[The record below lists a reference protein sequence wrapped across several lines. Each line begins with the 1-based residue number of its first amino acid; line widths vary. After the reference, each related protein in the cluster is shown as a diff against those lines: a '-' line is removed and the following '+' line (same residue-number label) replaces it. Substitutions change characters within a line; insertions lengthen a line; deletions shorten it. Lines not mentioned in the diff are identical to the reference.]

1 MQDRLI
7 KILTVKIE
15 AINKNIDNLNYL
27 NGELLKNNNDLDYIN
42 DKISI
47 FKTKDILNF
56 DKIEK
61 EDFEKILLM
70 VDPSIKEIFSDKTC
84 NYQGIMYII
93 KGIREGIS
101 LELTANQEEAILKFI
116 ESLNV
121 KSEEL
126 NETIQNLEESKERLP
141 EVNLNVLEESLEN
154 YQRIVNKLRE
164 NEYLVEIEEVVDALE
179 FSNLPMEEKI
189 DIFSYILKYNRDIYE
204 AMPKEEKDTTNQEDE
219 FNEVK
224 ITDLNHEDTDF
235 FEEKDFE
242 LPKFSMNKLNSSEDE
257 EKVKI
262 NLNNTI
268 DLEDI
273 IQKIDDKIKE
283 LDANTSNNSINND
296 ELDAKEEKS
305 EPVKDVEV
313 KEDNNPLEGI
323 NFEDFKLPES
333 VDTTIASPTFKIDPN
348 IEMPKENN
356 TTKLNRDVFVPQ
368 DLTID
373 VPEKLESIQQD
384 GELPI
389 EEPIVELPIKE
400 PKIEVTTPDNL
411 PEETLKETEEIVVD
425 NVETKQNISET
436 NQTILENYQ
445 VLDLFKEYPDIIDD
459 TLKLN
464 SSNLERILEIIKN
477 DLSLK
482 EEEFK
487 KVLNI
492 ILETL
497 PGIFM
502 NDIMAT
508 TFINDIEFFKENKIN
523 IINLF
528 DNYRELLIIDNNI
541 LKENY
546 KIVTSYQ
553 LELNN
558 DNVKYL
564 LANKKVLDNLDYYIE
579 AMGHEKAFLGREQ
592 SFDGVEY
599 IKKYPYKLNMIT
611 RDALMKLRYSS
622 ENNLRIYGSKPGIL
636 AGEIANPKVDILTLP
651 NEYIDLYFDNE
662 YEFID
667 RSDMEK
673 LLIDIYNN
681 HNIDLNMDE
690 YLEKLDKLYKISDL
704 RYKINNIYLSRIKT
718 IRIYNYLKTRSI
730 PIKEALIIALTYH
743 SVIKRDEYKE
753 IEKQITKLV
762 EGGN

>member
-47 FKTKDILNF
+47 FKTKDILSF

-154 YQRIVNKLRE
+154 YQRIVTKLRE

-204 AMPKEEKDTTNQEDE
+204 SMPKEEKDTTNQEDE
-219 FNEVK
+219 FDEVK

-235 FEEKDFE
+235 FEEKDFK
-242 LPKFSMNKLNSSEDE
+242 LPKLSMNKLNSSEDE

-283 LDANTSNNSINND
+283 LDA
-296 ELDAKEEKS
+296 KEEKK
-305 EPVKDVEV
+305 EPIKDVEA

-348 IEMPKENN
+348 IEIPKENN

-373 VPEKLESIQQD
+373 VPEELEEEKQE
-384 GELPI
+384 ELKV
-389 EEPIVELPIKE
+389 EEPIVELPIEE

-411 PEETLKETEEIVVD
+411 PEETLKETEEIVAD
-425 NVETKQNISET
+425 NVETKQNILET

-492 ILETL
+492 TLETL

-502 NDIMAT
+502 NDVMAT
-508 TFINDIEFFKENKIN
+508 TFINDIEFFKEYKIN

-651 NEYIDLYFDNE
+651 NEYINLYFDNE

-681 HNIDLNMDE
+681 HNIDLNTDE

-730 PIKEALIIALTYH
+730 PVKEALIIALTYH

>member
-179 FSNLPMEEKI
+179 FSNLPIEEKI

-204 AMPKEEKDTTNQEDE
+204 SMPKEEKDTTNQEDE
-219 FNEVK
+219 FDEVK

-296 ELDAKEEKS
+296 ELDAKEEKT
-305 EPVKDVEV
+305 EPIKDVEA

-333 VDTTIASPTFKIDPN
+333 TDISMASPTFKVETN
-348 IEMPKENN
+348 MEMPKENN

-373 VPEKLESIQQD
+373 VPEELESIQQD

-389 EEPIVELPIKE
+389 EE

-411 PEETLKETEEIVVD
+411 PEETLKETEEIVAD

-436 NQTILENYQ
+436 NQNILENYQ
-445 VLDLFKEYPDIIDD
+445 VLDLFKEYPNIIDD

-492 ILETL
+492 TLETL

-502 NDIMAT
+502 NDVMAT
-508 TFINDIEFFKENKIN
+508 TFINDIEFFKEYKIN

-651 NEYIDLYFDNE
+651 NEYINLYFDNE

-681 HNIDLNMDE
+681 HNIDLNTDE
-690 YLEKLDKLYKISDL
+690 YLEKLDKLYKISEL

-730 PIKEALIIALTYH
+730 PVKEALIIALTYH

>member
-141 EVNLNVLEESLEN
+141 EVNLNILEESLEN

-179 FSNLPMEEKI
+179 FSNLPIEEKI

-283 LDANTSNNSINND
+283 LDA
-296 ELDAKEEKS
+296 KEEIA
-305 EPVKDVEV
+305 EPIKEVEV

-348 IEMPKENN
+348 MEMPKENN

-373 VPEKLESIQQD
+373 VPEELEEEKQE
-384 GELPI
+384 ELKV
-389 EEPIVELPIKE
+389 EEPIVELPIEE

-411 PEETLKETEEIVVD
+411 PEETLKETEEIVAD
-425 NVETKQNISET
+425 NVETKQNILET

-492 ILETL
+492 TLETL

-508 TFINDIEFFKENKIN
+508 TFINDIEFFKEYKIN

-690 YLEKLDKLYKISDL
+690 YLEKLDKLYKISEL

>member
-204 AMPKEEKDTTNQEDE
+204 SMPKEEKDTTNQEDE
-219 FNEVK
+219 FDEVK

-283 LDANTSNNSINND
+283 LDA
-296 ELDAKEEKS
+296 KEEIA
-305 EPVKDVEV
+305 EPIKDVEA

-348 IEMPKENN
+348 MEMPKENN

-373 VPEKLESIQQD
+373 VPEELESIQQD

-389 EEPIVELPIKE
+389 EEPIVELPIEE

-411 PEETLKETEEIVVD
+411 PEETLKETEEIVAD

-508 TFINDIEFFKENKIN
+508 TFINDIEFFKEYKIN

>member
-47 FKTKDILNF
+47 FKSKDILNF

-179 FSNLPMEEKI
+179 FSNLPIEEKI

-296 ELDAKEEKS
+296 ELDAKEEIA
-305 EPVKDVEV
+305 EPIKDVEA

-333 VDTTIASPTFKIDPN
+333 VDTTIASPTFKIDSN
-348 IEMPKENN
+348 IEIPKEND

-373 VPEKLESIQQD
+373 VPEELESIQQD

-389 EEPIVELPIKE
+389 EE

-411 PEETLKETEEIVVD
+411 PEETLKETEEIVAD
-425 NVETKQNISET
+425 NVETKQNILET

-492 ILETL
+492 TLETL

-508 TFINDIEFFKENKIN
+508 TFINNIEFFKENKIN

-651 NEYIDLYFDNE
+651 NEYINLYFDNE

-718 IRIYNYLKTRSI
+718 IRIYNYLKMRSI

>member
-15 AINKNIDNLNYL
+15 AINKNIDNLSYL

-204 AMPKEEKDTTNQEDE
+204 SMPKEEKDTTNQEDE
-219 FNEVK
+219 FDEVK

-283 LDANTSNNSINND
+283 LDA
-296 ELDAKEEKS
+296 KEEKK
-305 EPVKDVEV
+305 EPIKDVEA

-333 VDTTIASPTFKIDPN
+333 VDTTIASPTFKIDSN
-348 IEMPKENN
+348 IEIPKENN

-373 VPEKLESIQQD
+373 VPEELEEEKQE
-384 GELPI
+384 ELKV
-389 EEPIVELPIKE
+389 EEPIVELPIEE

-425 NVETKQNISET
+425 NVETKQNILET

-459 TLKLN
+459 TLKLS

-508 TFINDIEFFKENKIN
+508 TFINDIEFFKEYKIN

-651 NEYIDLYFDNE
+651 NEYINLYFDNE

-730 PIKEALIIALTYH
+730 PVKEALIIALTYH

>member
-116 ESLNV
+116 ESLNR

-389 EEPIVELPIKE
+389 EEPIVELPIEE
-400 PKIEVTTPDNL
+400 PKIEVTTLDNL
-411 PEETLKETEEIVVD
+411 PEETLKETEEIVTD
-425 NVETKQNISET
+425 NVENKQNILET

-445 VLDLFKEYPDIIDD
+445 VFDLFKEYPNIIDD

-508 TFINDIEFFKENKIN
+508 TFINDIEFFKEYKIN

>member
-27 NGELLKNNNDLDYIN
+27 NGELLKNNKDLDYIN

-179 FSNLPMEEKI
+179 FSNLPVEEKI

-204 AMPKEEKDTTNQEDE
+204 SMPKEEKDTTNQEDE
-219 FNEVK
+219 FDEVK

-283 LDANTSNNSINND
+283 LDA
-296 ELDAKEEKS
+296 KEEKK
-305 EPVKDVEV
+305 EPIKDVEA

-348 IEMPKENN
+348 MEMPKENN

-373 VPEKLESIQQD
+373 VPEELESIQQD

-389 EEPIVELPIKE
+389 EEPIVELPIEE

-411 PEETLKETEEIVVD
+411 PEETLKETEEIVAD
-425 NVETKQNISET
+425 NVETKQNILET

-492 ILETL
+492 TLETL

-502 NDIMAT
+502 NDVMAT
-508 TFINDIEFFKENKIN
+508 TFINDIEFFKEYKIN

-651 NEYIDLYFDNE
+651 NEYINLYFDNE

-730 PIKEALIIALTYH
+730 PVKEALIIALTYH

>member
-93 KGIREGIS
+93 KGIRDGIS
-101 LELTANQEEAILKFI
+101 LDLTANQEEAILKFI

-179 FSNLPMEEKI
+179 FSNLPIEEKI

-204 AMPKEEKDTTNQEDE
+204 SMPKEEKDTTNQEDE
-219 FNEVK
+219 FDEVK

-283 LDANTSNNSINND
+283 LDA
-296 ELDAKEEKS
+296 KEEKK
-305 EPVKDVEV
+305 EPIKDVEA

-348 IEMPKENN
+348 MEMPKENN

-373 VPEKLESIQQD
+373 VPEELESIQQD

-389 EEPIVELPIKE
+389 EEPIVELPMEE
-400 PKIEVTTPDNL
+400 PKIEVTTLDNL
-411 PEETLKETEEIVVD
+411 PEETLKETEEIVAD
-425 NVETKQNISET
+425 NVETKQNILET

-492 ILETL
+492 TLETL

-502 NDIMAT
+502 NDVMAT
-508 TFINDIEFFKENKIN
+508 TFINDIEFFKEYKIN

-651 NEYIDLYFDNE
+651 NEYINLYFDNE

-673 LLIDIYNN
+673 LLIDIHNN

-730 PIKEALIIALTYH
+730 PVKEALIIALTYH

>member
-70 VDPSIKEIFSDKTC
+70 VDPSIKDIFADKTC

-126 NETIQNLEESKERLP
+126 NEIIQNLEESRERLP

-204 AMPKEEKDTTNQEDE
+204 AMPKEEKDITNQEDE
-219 FNEVK
+219 FEEVK

-257 EKVKI
+257 EKVKM

-296 ELDAKEEKS
+296 ELDGKEEIA
-305 EPVKDVEV
+305 EPIKDVEV

-333 VDTTIASPTFKIDPN
+333 VDTTIASPTFKIDSN
-348 IEMPKENN
+348 IEIPKEND

-373 VPEKLESIQQD
+373 VPEELESIQQD

-389 EEPIVELPIKE
+389 EE

-411 PEETLKETEEIVVD
+411 PEETLKETEEIVAD
-425 NVETKQNISET
+425 NVENKQNILET

-508 TFINDIEFFKENKIN
+508 TFINDIEFFKEYKIN

-673 LLIDIYNN
+673 LLIDIYIN

-743 SVIKRDEYKE
+743 SVIKRDEYIE

>member
-27 NGELLKNNNDLDYIN
+27 NGELLKNNKDLDYIN

-70 VDPSIKEIFSDKTC
+70 VDPIIKEIFSDKTC

-141 EVNLNVLEESLEN
+141 EVNLNILEESLEN

-179 FSNLPMEEKI
+179 FSNLPIEEKI

-204 AMPKEEKDTTNQEDE
+204 SMPKEEKDTTNQEDE
-219 FNEVK
+219 FDEVK

-283 LDANTSNNSINND
+283 LDA
-296 ELDAKEEKS
+296 KEEKK
-305 EPVKDVEV
+305 EPIKDVEA

-373 VPEKLESIQQD
+373 VPEELEEEKQE
-384 GELPI
+384 ELKV
-389 EEPIVELPIKE
+389 EEPIVELPIEE

-411 PEETLKETEEIVVD
+411 PEETLKETEEIVAD
-425 NVETKQNISET
+425 NVETKQNILET

-492 ILETL
+492 TLETL

-502 NDIMAT
+502 NDVMAT
-508 TFINDIEFFKENKIN
+508 TFINDIEFFKEYKIN

-651 NEYIDLYFDNE
+651 NEYINLYFDNE

-743 SVIKRDEYKE
+743 SVIKRDEYIE

>member
-204 AMPKEEKDTTNQEDE
+204 SMPKEEKNTTNQEDE
-219 FNEVK
+219 FDEVK

-283 LDANTSNNSINND
+283 LDA
-296 ELDAKEEKS
+296 KEEIA
-305 EPVKDVEV
+305 EPIKDVEV

-348 IEMPKENN
+348 MEMPKGDNLIN
-356 TTKLNRDVFVPQ
+356 LNRDVFVPQ

-373 VPEKLESIQQD
+373 VPEELESIQQD

-389 EEPIVELPIKE
+389 EE

-411 PEETLKETEEIVVD
+411 PEETLKETEEIVAD
-425 NVETKQNISET
+425 NVETKQNILET

-492 ILETL
+492 TLETL

-508 TFINDIEFFKENKIN
+508 TFINDIEFFKEYKIN

-651 NEYIDLYFDNE
+651 NEYINLYFDNE

-730 PIKEALIIALTYH
+730 PVKEALIIALTYH

>member
-27 NGELLKNNNDLDYIN
+27 NGELLKNNKDLDYIN

-179 FSNLPMEEKI
+179 FSNLPIEEKI

-204 AMPKEEKDTTNQEDE
+204 SMPKEEKDTTNQEDE
-219 FNEVK
+219 FDEVK

-283 LDANTSNNSINND
+283 LDA
-296 ELDAKEEKS
+296 KEEKK
-305 EPVKDVEV
+305 EPIKDVEA

-348 IEMPKENN
+348 IEIPKENN

-373 VPEKLESIQQD
+373 VPEELEEEKQE
-384 GELPI
+384 ELKV
-389 EEPIVELPIKE
+389 EEPIVELPMEE

-411 PEETLKETEEIVVD
+411 PEETLKETEEIVAD
-425 NVETKQNISET
+425 NVETKQNILET

-492 ILETL
+492 TLETL

-502 NDIMAT
+502 NDVMAT
-508 TFINDIEFFKENKIN
+508 TFINDIEFFKEYKIN

-651 NEYIDLYFDNE
+651 NEYINLYFDNE

-730 PIKEALIIALTYH
+730 PVKEALIIALTYH

>member
-204 AMPKEEKDTTNQEDE
+204 SMPKEEKDATNQEDE
-219 FNEVK
+219 FDEVK

-283 LDANTSNNSINND
+283 LDA
-296 ELDAKEEKS
+296 KEEIA
-305 EPVKDVEV
+305 EPIKEVEV

-348 IEMPKENN
+348 MEIPKEND

-373 VPEKLESIQQD
+373 VPEELESIQQD

-436 NQTILENYQ
+436 NQNILENYQ

-459 TLKLN
+459 TLKLS

-502 NDIMAT
+502 NDVMAT
-508 TFINDIEFFKENKIN
+508 TFINDIEFFKEYKIN

-651 NEYIDLYFDNE
+651 NEYINLYFDNE

>member
-27 NGELLKNNNDLDYIN
+27 NGELLKNNNDLNYIN

-141 EVNLNVLEESLEN
+141 EVNLNILEESLEN

-204 AMPKEEKDTTNQEDE
+204 SMPKEEKDTTNQEDE
-219 FNEVK
+219 FDEVK

-283 LDANTSNNSINND
+283 LDA
-296 ELDAKEEKS
+296 KEEIA
-305 EPVKDVEV
+305 EPIKDVEA

-348 IEMPKENN
+348 MEIPKENN

-389 EEPIVELPIKE
+389 EEPIVELPIEE
-400 PKIEVTTPDNL
+400 PKIEVTTLDNL
-411 PEETLKETEEIVVD
+411 PEETLKETEEIVAD

-508 TFINDIEFFKENKIN
+508 TFINDIEFFKEYKIN

-599 IKKYPYKLNMIT
+599 INKYPYKLNMIT

-730 PIKEALIIALTYH
+730 PVKEALIIALTYH
-743 SVIKRDEYKE
+743 SVIKKDEYKE

>member
-27 NGELLKNNNDLDYIN
+27 NGELLKNNKDLDYIN

-179 FSNLPMEEKI
+179 FSNLPIEEKI

-204 AMPKEEKDTTNQEDE
+204 SMPKEEKDTTNQEDE
-219 FNEVK
+219 FDEVK

-283 LDANTSNNSINND
+283 LDA
-296 ELDAKEEKS
+296 KEEKK
-305 EPVKDVEV
+305 EPIKDVEA

-348 IEMPKENN
+348 MEMPKENN

-373 VPEKLESIQQD
+373 VPEELEEEKQ
-384 GELPI
+384 EALKV
-389 EEPIVELPIKE
+389 EEPIVELPIEE

-411 PEETLKETEEIVVD
+411 PEETLKETEEIVAD
-425 NVETKQNISET
+425 NVETKQNILET

-492 ILETL
+492 TLETL

-502 NDIMAT
+502 NDVMAT
-508 TFINDIEFFKENKIN
+508 TFINDIEFFKEYKIN

-651 NEYIDLYFDNE
+651 NEYINLYFDNE

-730 PIKEALIIALTYH
+730 PVKEALIIALTYH